1 MGDSMKHTAQQPD
14 NDSDASLPGVANKGF
29 TRKNLILIV
38 GAVLLFFVV
47 AGAATYFVLDFLQTR
62 AQEVLDTGDINIE
75 QPQETSPTPD
85 PEVIVEPP
93 SIPTSEL
100 FTFRDIF
107 VSVIKP
113 VRPGTPGAGVDA
125 TRVVEPDVLYLL
137 NIVVEDGVR
146 KAVLEL
152 NRTTHTL
159 AEGEVIPGT
168 PWMVRSIGDRTAVV
182 AFGDAPI
189 TLSIGHGAIADPS
202 EPGVITPVAK

>member
-1 MGDSMKHTAQQPD
+1 MKHTDQPIGAE
-14 NDSDASLPGVANKGF
+14 SGAGGSGAANKGF
-29 TRKNLILIV
+29 ARKNLVIIV

-47 AGAATYFVLDFLQTR
+47 AGAAAYFVLDFLETR
-62 AQEVLDTGDINIE
+62 AQEALDSADINIE

-85 PEVIVEPP
+85 PEEIVEPP

-113 VRPGTPGAGVDA
+113 VRPATPGAGVDA

-152 NRTTHTL
+152 NTTTHTL
-159 AEGEVIPGT
+159 AEGEAITGT

-189 TLSIGHGAIADPS
+189 TLSIGHGAVADPS